1 MAKNSIRD
9 FDNTSGNNT
18 DIQSVDISE
27 GCSPAGINNAIRE
40 MMADLADVN
49 DGTIA
54 LTSPQADSLT
64 VTGDLTVDTNTLFV
78 DASADA
84 VGVNATTLDATL
96 QVGALGSTGSNRG
109 AVSIKTEASDAT
121 IGESAIYIEE
131 QSGSEGYYLGVSSD
145 GGMFFSNSGAS
156 TPTLFL
162 GDDDNVGIG
171 TNSPARKLTIQ
182 DSGAQMSLLSDT
194 TGSSVLN
201 LGDTDDDNIGR
212 IQYNNSN
219 NSMTF
224 RTNTVDALIIDASQN
239 VDVAGTVT
247 SDGLTV
253 GSSSS
258 NMIELNHSTPSNV
271 NYIGQDSSGNFR
283 IKSDTDNLV
292 IVTSDGNLLVGH
304 TGSIFNNINTTSTVG
319 SSYSVNGEIFACS
332 DQSSGVMFLNRK
344 TTDGVIAT
352 FRKDGATLGSIG
364 VVSGTP
370 FFSNANNSTG
380 IRIYSGGFAACNA
393 SGAFTDNTQD
403 VGASSVRWDDVYAT
417 NGTIQTSDQNEKNT
431 ITDSD
436 LGLDFIGRLAPKSYI
451 FNNKTRTH
459 YGLIAQDVESVLSNI
474 GKTTSEFAGFIKADI
489 SDDQDGSS
497 YRYGLRYTEFVGPL
511 IQAVK
516 ELKTK
521 VETLETENATQ
532 ATQIADLI
540 TRVTALEAN

>member
-78 DASADA
+78 DASANA

-171 TNSPARKLTIQ
+171 TSSPARKLTIQ

-344 TTDGVIAT
+344 
-352 FRKDGATLGSIG
+352 
-364 VVSGTP
+364 
-370 FFSNANNSTG
+370 N
-380 IRIYSGGFAACNA
+380 
-393 SGAFTDNTQD
+393 
-403 VGASSVRWDDVYAT
+403 
-417 NGTIQTSDQNEKNT
+417 
-431 ITDSD
+431 
-436 LGLDFIGRLAPKSYI
+436 
-451 FNNKTRTH
+451 H
-459 YGLIAQDVESVLSNI
+459 
-474 GKTTSEFAGFIKADI
+474 
-489 SDDQDGSS
+489 
-497 YRYGLRYTEFVGPL
+497 
-511 IQAVK
+511 
-516 ELKTK
+516 
-521 VETLETENATQ
+521 
-532 ATQIADLI
+532 
-540 TRVTALEAN
+540 